1 MSEEMVP
8 GSQFKS
14 LVEQDMQDCYLRYSM
29 SVIVARALPDARD
42 GFKPVHRRVMYSMH
56 KLGVVPNKG
65 TVKSARIVGDVIGK
79 YHPHGDSAVYE
90 TLARMAQDFSLRY
103 PLVFGQGNFG
113 SIDGDSPAAMR
124 YTEAKMNN
132 LGALMLEDLEKET
145 VDMGPNYDESLE
157 EPLVLPSALPNMI
170 VNGTSGIAVGM
181 ATNMAPHNLRE
192 VGAAIHALAENP
204 DLTGEDLMEYVKGP
218 DFPTGAIVCGRS
230 GIREAY
236 LTGHGRVRVRARTEI
251 ETDSK
256 GKPRIIVTEIPY
268 MVNKA
273 ELCKKIADLVRDK
286 RVDGI
291 TDIRDESSRDIRIVI
306 ELRRDAVGEV
316 VLNNLFKYTQLQTTF
331 SIYNLALV
339 NNLPKLLTLKD
350 LLQVYIDHRL
360 DVITRATQF
369 DLKKA
374 EARLHIIEGL
384 RIATQNIDE
393 VVQIIKASKTTE
405 IAKQSLQDR
414 FGLDEIQS
422 QAIVDMRLGQLT
434 GLNLEKLEAEYNE
447 LVATVADLKD
457 ILAKRER
464 RVAIMLEK
472 LDAVVAKYGDERR
485 TMIGEAIDDSDDEDL
500 IAEEEQVITLSKE
513 GYIRRLPIDTF
524 KAQNR
529 GGKGIIGAGLKDEDN
544 VEQIFT
550 ASTHSY
556 LLVFTNKGRVYWTKV
571 YRLPEGARNGK
582 GRPIVNFVALTEGE
596 KVQAIVPVRKFGGYF
611 CLVFATKKGII
622 NKMDL
627 TLFSRPRKAGVN
639 AISLDEDD
647 ELVKVQLVGMSA
659 EEFEASKNASDD
671 DSAEAVENAAEA
683 QAADGSTGS
692 PTDAS
697 EEESGDAE
705 DFANR
710 PIPKDL
716 LMIATKNGQAVTFP
730 ISCFRAM
737 GRGTHGVKGI
747 TLAEGDEVISLL
759 WLKAGNKILTITE
772 KGYGK
777 RSEPGSYRVTRRGSK
792 GVRNLNVTDK
802 IGAAVFVESVA
813 DDYDLIITSK
823 DGQVIRIK
831 AADIR
836 LTGRNAQGVKAITLR
851 DGDVVKDATALPSV
865 EDIEQDSADA
875 KETFDHVQGVEVDDD
890 SVVKDDAEKQDVGP
904 TETEE

>member
-1 MSEEMVP
+1 MSEEMIP

-14 LVEQDMQDCYLRYSM
+14 LIEKDMQDCYLRYSM

-56 KLGVVPNKG
+56 KLGVVPNKS

-90 TLARMAQDFSLRY
+90 TLVRMAQDFSLRY

-113 SIDGDSPAAMR
+113 SIDGDGAAAMR
-124 YTEAKMNN
+124 YTEAKMNHC
-132 LGALMLEDLEKET
+132 GALMLEDLEKDT
-145 VDMGPNYDESLE
+145 VNMGPNYDESLE
-157 EPLVLPSALPNMI
+157 EPLVLPSALPNML
-170 VNGTSGIAVGM
+170 VNGTTGIAVGM
-181 ATNMAPHNLRE
+181 ATSMAPHNLRE
-192 VGAAIHALAENP
+192 ISEAIHAVAMNP
-204 DLTGEDLMEYVKGP
+204 EIPDEDLLQFVKGP
-218 DFPTGAIVCGRS
+218 DFPTGAIICGRS

-251 ETDSK
+251 ETDAK
-256 GKPRIIVTEIPY
+256 GKPRILVTEIPY

-273 ELCKKIADLVRDK
+273 ELCKKIAELVREK

-291 TDIRDESSRDIRIVI
+291 TDIRDESDRHGMRIVI
-306 ELRRDAVGEV
+306 ELRRDAVAEV
-316 VLNNLFKYTQLQTTF
+316 ILNNLFKYTQLQTTF

-339 NNLPKLLTLKD
+339 NNLPKVLTLKQ
-350 LLQVYIDHRL
+350 LVQVYVDHRL
-360 DVITRATQF
+360 EVITRATEF

-393 VVQIIKASKTTE
+393 VVQIIKSSANTE
-405 IAKQSLQDR
+405 AAKVALQER
-414 FGLDEIQS
+414 FSLDEIQS
-422 QAIVDMRLGQLT
+422 QAIVDMRLAQLT
-434 GLNLEKLEAEYNE
+434 GLNIEKLEAEYNE
-447 LVATVADLKD
+447 LIATVADLKD
-457 ILAKRER
+457 ILEKRER
-464 RVAIMLEK
+464 RIAIVLEK
-472 LDAVVAKYGDERR
+472 LDAVVAKFGDERR
-485 TMIGEAIDDSDDEDL
+485 TTIGESIDDSDDEDL

-529 GGKGIIGAGLKDEDN
+529 GGKGIIGAGLKEEDN

-556 LLVFTNKGRVYWTKV
+556 LLVFTNKGRAYWTKV
-571 YRLPEGARNGK
+571 YRLPEGTRNGK
-582 GRPIVNFVALTEGE
+582 GRPIINFVSLTEGE

-611 CLVFATKKGII
+611 CLVFATKKGVI

-659 EEFEASKNASDD
+659 EEFAASEA
-671 DSAEAVENAAEA
+671 AEGNEAEETAEAAEA
-683 QAADGSTGS
+683 QIAEE
-692 PTDAS
+692 S
-697 EEESGDAE
+697 EEGDVDELA
-705 DFANR
+705 AQ
-710 PIPKDL
+710 PIAKDL
-716 LMIATKNGQAVTFP
+716 LMLATRNGQAVTFP
-730 ISCFRAM
+730 ISCFRSM

-772 KGYGK
+772 KGFGK
-777 RSEPGSYRVTRRGSK
+777 RSEPGTYRVTRRGSK

-813 DDYDLIITSK
+813 DDYDLIITTK
-823 DGQVIRIK
+823 EGQVIRIK

-851 DGDVVKDATALPSV
+851 EGDVVQDATALPSV
-865 EDIEQDSADA
+865 EDIEQDSAEA
-875 KETFDHVQGVEVDDD
+875 KETFDHVEGVEVDDD
-890 SVVKDDAEKQDVGP
+890 SVVKSDNPEQQIGIP
-904 TETEE
+904 SESEEQ

>member
-14 LVEQDMQDCYLRYSM
+14 LIEQDMQDCYLRYSM

-132 LGALMLEDLEKET
+132 LGALMLEDLEKDT

-192 VGAAIHALAENP
+192 VGAAIHALANNP
-204 DLTGEDLMEYVKGP
+204 ELPDEDLMEYIKGP
-218 DFPTGAIVCGRS
+218 DFPTGAVICGRA
-230 GIREAY
+230 GIRDAY
-236 LTGHGRVRVRARTEI
+236 LTGHGRVRVRAKTEI

-273 ELCKKIADLVRDK
+273 ELCKKIADLVREK

-316 VLNNLFKYTQLQTTF
+316 VLNNLYKYTQLQTTF
-331 SIYNLALV
+331 SIYNLALI
-339 NNLPKLLTLKD
+339 NNLPKVLTMKE

-360 DVITRATQF
+360 DVITRSTQF

-393 VVQIIKASKTTE
+393 VVQIIKASKTTD

-414 FGLDEIQS
+414 FGLDDIQS

-457 ILAKRER
+457 ILEKRER
-464 RVAIMLEK
+464 RIAIMLER
-472 LDAVVAKYGDERR
+472 LDAVVAKYGDDRR
-485 TMIGEAIDDSDDEDL
+485 TTIGEAIDDSDEEDL

-513 GYIRRLPIDTF
+513 GYIKRLPIDTF
-524 KAQNR
+524 KAQSR

-556 LLVFTNKGRVYWTKV
+556 LLVFTNKGRAYWTKV
-571 YRLPEGARNGK
+571 YRLPEGTRNGK
-582 GRPIVNFVALTEGE
+582 GRPIVNFVGLTEGE
-596 KVQAIVPVRKFGGYF
+596 RVQAIVPVRKFGGYF

-627 TLFSRPRKAGVN
+627 KLFSRPRKAGVN

-647 ELVKVQLVGMSA
+647 ELVKVLLVGMS
-659 EEFEASKNASDD
+659 EEEYKASLNAGEGE
-671 DSAEAVENAAEA
+671 DSSADADVNDAAE
-683 QAADGSTGS
+683 T
-692 PTDAS
+692 
-697 EEESGDAE
+697 EGDADDQVAE
-705 DFANR
+705 NM
-710 PIPKDL
+710 PIPNDL
-716 LMIATKNGQAVTFP
+716 LMLATRNGQAVTFP
-730 ISCFRAM
+730 ITCFRPM
-737 GRGTHGVKGI
+737 GRGTHGVRGI
-747 TLAEGDEVISLL
+747 RLAQGDEVISLL
-759 WLKAGNKILTITE
+759 WLKSGNKVLTITE

-777 RSEPGSYRVTRRGSK
+777 RSEPATYRVTKRGSK
-792 GVRNLNVTDK
+792 GVKNLNVTDK
-802 IGAAVFVESVA
+802 IGPAVFVDSVA
-813 DDYDLIITSK
+813 DDYDLIITTK
-823 DGQVIRIK
+823 EGQVIRIK
-831 AADIR
+831 VDSIR
-836 LTGRNAQGVKAITLR
+836 LTGRNAQGVKAISLR
-851 DGDVVKDATALPSV
+851 EGDMVQDATALPSV
-865 EDIEQDSADA
+865 EDIEHDSAEA
-875 KETFDHVQGVEVDDD
+875 KETFDKVEGVEVDDD
-890 SVVKDDAEKQDVGP
+890 SVEKSAPAEASSEAP
-904 TETEE
+904 AEE

>member
-1 MSEEMVP
+1 MSEELVP

-14 LVEQDMQDCYLRYSM
+14 LIEQDMQDCYLRYSM

-79 YHPHGDSAVYE
+79 YHPHGDFAVYE

-132 LGALMLEDLEKET
+132 LGALMLEDLEKDT

-204 DLTGEDLMEYVKGP
+204 DLPDENLMDYIKGP
-218 DFPTGAIVCGRS
+218 DFPTGAVVCGRS

-286 RVDGI
+286 RIDGI

-316 VLNNLFKYTQLQTTF
+316 VLNNLYKYTQLQTTF
-331 SIYNLALV
+331 SIYNLALI
-339 NNLPKLLTLKD
+339 NNLPKVLTMKE

-393 VVQIIKASKTTE
+393 VVQIIKQSQTTE
-405 IAKQSLQDR
+405 IAKASLQQR
-414 FGLDEIQS
+414 FNLDEIQS
-422 QAIVDMRLGQLT
+422 QAIVDMRLSQLT

-457 ILAKRER
+457 ILEKRER
-464 RVAIMLEK
+464 RIAIMLEK

-485 TMIGEAIDDSDDEDL
+485 TTIGEAIDDSDEEDL

-513 GYIRRLPIDTF
+513 GYIKRLPIDTF
-524 KAQNR
+524 KTQSR
-529 GGKGIIGAGLKDEDN
+529 GGKGIIGAGLKDEDD
-544 VEQIFT
+544 VDQIFT

-556 LLVFTNKGRVYWTKV
+556 LLVFTNKGRAYWTKV
-571 YRLPEGARNGK
+571 YRLPEGTRSGK
-582 GRPIVNFVALTEGE
+582 GRPIVNFVGLTEGE
-596 KVQAIVPVRKFGGYF
+596 TVQAIVPVRKFGGYF
-611 CLVFATKKGII
+611 CLVFVTKKGVI

-627 TLFSRPRKAGVN
+627 KLFSRPRKAGVN
-639 AISLDEDD
+639 AISLDEGD
-647 ELVKVQLVGMSA
+647 ELVKVQLVGMTEEEYKESLNAGEGEDTSA
-659 EEFEASKNASDD
+659 D
-671 DSAEAVENAAEA
+671 AEVNDAAE
-683 QAADGSTGS
+683 T
-692 PTDAS
+692 
-697 EEESGDAE
+697 EGDADE
-705 DFANR
+705 NVENR
-710 PIPKDL
+710 PIAKDL
-716 LMIATKNGQAVTFP
+716 LMIATRNGQAVTFP
-730 ISCFRAM
+730 ITCFRPM
-737 GRGTHGVKGI
+737 GRGTHGVRGI
-747 TLAEGDEVISLL
+747 KLAEGDEVISLL
-759 WLKAGNKILTITE
+759 WLKAGNKVLTITE

-777 RSEPGSYRVTRRGSK
+777 RSEPGSYRVTKRGSK
-792 GVRNLNVTDK
+792 GVKNLNVTDK
-802 IGAAVFVESVA
+802 IGPAVFVDSVA
-813 DDYDLIITSK
+813 DDYDLIITTRE
-823 DGQVIRIK
+823 GQVIRIK
-831 AADIR
+831 ADSIR
-836 LTGRNAQGVKAITLR
+836 LTGRNAQGVKAISLR
-851 DGDVVKDATALPSV
+851 EGDLVQDATALPSV
-865 EDIEQDSADA
+865 EDIEQDSAEA
-875 KETFDHVQGVEVDDD
+875 KETFDKVEGVEVDDD
-890 SVVKDDAEKQDVGP
+890 SV
-904 TETEE
+904 ETSSEGGNPAPEAN

>member
-1 MSEEMVP
+1 MSEEMKP
-8 GSQFKS
+8 GTQFKS
-14 LVEQDMQDCYLRYSM
+14 LIEQDMQDCYLRYSM

-42 GFKPVHRRVMYSMH
+42 GFKPVHRRVMFSMH
-56 KLGVVPNKG
+56 KLGVVPEKP

-124 YTEAKMNN
+124 YTEAKMNH
-132 LGALMLEDLEKET
+132 LGSLMLEDLEKDT
-145 VDMGPNYDESLE
+145 VNMGPNFDESLE
-157 EPLVLPSALPNMI
+157 EPTVLPSAIPNMLI
-170 VNGTSGIAVGM
+170 NGTTGIAVGM
-181 ATNMAPHNLRE
+181 ATSMAPHNLRE
-192 VGAAIHALAENP
+192 VCNAIHALAENP
-204 DLTGEDLMEYVKGP
+204 DLSGEELMTHISGP
-218 DFPTGAIVCGRS
+218 DFPTGGVICGRS

-273 ELCKKIADLVRDK
+273 ELCKKIAELVREK

-291 TDIRDESSRDIRIVI
+291 TDIRDESNREGMRIVI
-306 ELRRDAVGEV
+306 ELRRDAVGDV

-350 LLQVYIDHRL
+350 LVQIYIDHRL
-360 DVITRATQF
+360 DVITRSTQF
-369 DLKKA
+369 DLNKA

-393 VVQIIKASKTTE
+393 VVQIIKSSATTE
-405 IAKQSLQDR
+405 IAKKSLQER
-414 FGLDEIQS
+414 FSLDEIQS
-422 QAIVDMRLGQLT
+422 QAIVDMRLAQLT
-434 GLNLEKLEAEYNE
+434 GLNLEKLEAEYND

-457 ILAKRER
+457 ILARRER
-464 RVAIMLEK
+464 RIAIMLEK
-472 LDAVVAKYGDERR
+472 LDVIANKYGDDRR
-485 TMIGEAIDDSDDEDL
+485 TTIGESVDDSDYEDL

-513 GYIRRLPIDTF
+513 GYIKRLPIDTF
-524 KAQNR
+524 KAQTR
-529 GGKGIIGAGLKDEDN
+529 GGKGVVGTGLKDEDN
-544 VEQIFT
+544 VDQIFT

-556 LLVFTNKGRVYWTKV
+556 LLVFTNKGRAYWTKV
-571 YRLPEGARNGK
+571 YKLPEGNRNAK
-582 GRPIVNFVALTEGE
+582 GRPIVNFIGLTEGE

-611 CLVFATKKGII
+611 CLVFATKKGIV

-659 EEFEASKNASDD
+659 EEFNASQNAGDE
-671 DSAEAVENAAEA
+671 AEETAESQAVAESQAAAE
-683 QAADGSTGS
+683 
-692 PTDAS
+692 S
-697 EEESGDAE
+697 EEADETA
-705 DFANR
+705 AQ
-710 PIPKDL
+710 PIAKDL
-716 LMIATKNGQAVTFP
+716 LMLATKNGQAVTFP
-730 ISCFRAM
+730 ISCMRSM

-747 TLAEGDEVISLL
+747 TLAEGDEVISLI
-759 WLKAGNKILTITE
+759 WLKEGNKIVTITE
-772 KGYGK
+772 KGFGK
-777 RSEPGSYRVTRRGSK
+777 RSQPSSYRVTKRGSK
-792 GVRNLNVTDK
+792 GVRNLSADGMEKT
-802 IGAAVFVESVA
+802 GPAVFVESIA

-823 DGQVIRIK
+823 EGQVIRIE
-831 AADIR
+831 AETIR
-836 LTGRNAQGVKAITLR
+836 LTNRSAIGVKCIRLN
-851 DGDVVKDATALPSV
+851 DGDTVQDATALPSV
-865 EDIEQDSADA
+865 EDIEQDSAEA
-875 KETFDHVQGVEVDDD
+875 KETFDHVEGVEVDDD
-890 SVVKDDAEKQDVGP
+890 SVEKSGDSDQMIGLPSSD
-904 TETEE
+904 EE

>member
-1 MSEEMVP
+1 MSEELVP

-14 LVEQDMQDCYLRYSM
+14 LIEQDMQDCYLRYSM

-132 LGALMLEDLEKET
+132 LGALMLEDLEKDT

-204 DLTGEDLMEYVKGP
+204 DLPDENLMDYIKGP
-218 DFPTGAIVCGRS
+218 DFPTGAIVCGRA

-286 RVDGI
+286 RIDGI

-316 VLNNLFKYTQLQTTF
+316 VLNNLYKYTQLQTTF
-331 SIYNLALV
+331 SIYNLALI
-339 NNLPKLLTLKD
+339 NNLPKVLTLKE

-393 VVQIIKASKTTE
+393 VVQIIKQSQTTE
-405 IAKQSLQDR
+405 IAKASLQQR
-414 FGLDEIQS
+414 FNLDEIQS
-422 QAIVDMRLGQLT
+422 QAIVDMRLSQLT

-457 ILAKRER
+457 ILEKRER
-464 RVAIMLEK
+464 RIAILLER
-472 LDAVVAKYGDERR
+472 LDAVVAKFGDERR
-485 TMIGEAIDDSDDEDL
+485 TTIGEAIDDSDEEDL

-513 GYIRRLPIDTF
+513 GYIKRLPIDTF
-524 KAQNR
+524 KTQSR
-529 GGKGIIGAGLKDEDN
+529 GGKGIIGAGLKDEDD
-544 VEQIFT
+544 VDQIFT
-550 ASTHSY
+550 ASTHSF
-556 LLVFTNKGRVYWTKV
+556 LLVFTNKGRAYWTKV
-571 YRLPEGARNGK
+571 YRLPEGTRNGK
-582 GRPIVNFVALTEGE
+582 GRPIVNFVGLTEGE

-611 CLVFATKKGII
+611 CLVFVTKKGVI

-627 TLFSRPRKAGVN
+627 KLFSRPRKAGVN
-639 AISLDEDD
+639 AISLDEGD
-647 ELVKVQLVGMSA
+647 ELVKVQLVGMTEEEYNESLNASESEDSSA
-659 EEFEASKNASDD
+659 EVENTAEEA
-671 DSAEAVENAAEA
+671 DSAEGDDSVEA
-683 QAADGSTGS
+683 T
-692 PTDAS
+692 
-697 EEESGDAE
+697 
-705 DFANR
+705 
-710 PIPKDL
+710 PIAKDL
-716 LMIATKNGQAVTFP
+716 LMIATRNGQAVTFP
-730 ISCFRAM
+730 ITCFRPM
-737 GRGTHGVKGI
+737 GRGTHGVRGI
-747 TLAEGDEVISLL
+747 KLAEGDEVISLL
-759 WLKAGNKILTITE
+759 WLKAGNKVLTITE

-777 RSEPGSYRVTRRGSK
+777 RSEPGSYRVTKRGSK
-792 GVRNLNVTDK
+792 GVKNLNVTDK
-802 IGAAVFVESVA
+802 IGPAVFVDSVA
-813 DDYDLIITSK
+813 DDYDLIITTRE
-823 DGQVIRIK
+823 GQVIRIK
-831 AADIR
+831 ADSIR

-851 DGDVVKDATALPSV
+851 EGDLVQDATALPSV
-865 EDIEQDSADA
+865 EDIEHDSAEA
-875 KETFDHVQGVEVDDD
+875 KETFDKVEGVEVIDD
-890 SVVKDDAEKQDVGP
+890 SAN
-904 TETEE
+904 

>member
-1 MSEEMVP
+1 MSEELVP

-14 LVEQDMQDCYLRYSM
+14 LIEQDMQDSYLRYSM

-42 GFKPVHRRVMYSMH
+42 GFKPVHRRVMFSMH
-56 KLGVVPNKG
+56 KLGVVPNKS

-90 TLARMAQDFSLRY
+90 TLVRMAQDFSLRY

-113 SIDGDSPAAMR
+113 NIDGDGAAAMR

-132 LGALMLEDLEKET
+132 VGALMLEDLEKDT
-145 VDMGPNYDESLE
+145 VDMGPNFDETLD
-157 EPLVLPSALPNMI
+157 EPLVLPSALPNML
-170 VNGTSGIAVGM
+170 VNGTTGIAVGM
-181 ATNMAPHNLRE
+181 ATSMAPHNLRE
-192 VGAAIHALAENP
+192 IAAAIHAVAENP
-204 DLTGEDLMEYVKGP
+204 EIPGEDLLQYVKGP
-218 DFPTGAIVCGRS
+218 DFPTGAIICGRS
-230 GIREAY
+230 GFREAY

-268 MVNKA
+268 MVNKS
-273 ELCKKIADLVRDK
+273 ELCKKIAELVREK

-291 TDIRDESSRDIRIVI
+291 TDIRDESAKDVRIVI

-350 LLQVYIDHRL
+350 LIQIYIDHRM
-360 DVITRATQF
+360 DVVTRATQF
-369 DLKKA
+369 DLNKA
-374 EARLHIIEGL
+374 KARLHIIEGL

-393 VVQIIKASKTTE
+393 VVQIIKSSKTTE

-414 FGLDEIQS
+414 FNLDEIQS
-422 QAIVDMRLGQLT
+422 QAIVDMRLSQLT

-447 LVATVADLKD
+447 LIATVADLED
-457 ILAKRER
+457 ILQKRER
-464 RVAIMLEK
+464 RIAIILK
-472 LDAVVAKYGDERR
+472 RLDEIVDKYGDERR
-485 TMIGEAIDDSDDEDL
+485 TTIGESVDDSDYEDL

-513 GYIRRLPIDTF
+513 GYIKRLPIDTF

-529 GGKGIIGAGLKDEDN
+529 GGKGIIGATLKEEDN

-556 LLVFTNKGRVYWTKV
+556 LLVFTNKGRAYWTKV
-571 YRLPEGARNGK
+571 YRLPEGTRNGK
-582 GRPIVNFVALTEGE
+582 GRPIVNFVGLVEGE

-639 AISLDEDD
+639 AISLDEGD
-647 ELVKVQLVGMSA
+647 ELVKVQLVGMT
-659 EEFEASKNASDD
+659 EEEYKASQNAGEIDD
-671 DSAEAVENAAEA
+671 NAPETE
-683 QAADGSTGS
+683 AADAPEVEGD
-692 PTDAS
+692 DADDL
-697 EEESGDAE
+697 EA
-705 DFANR
+705 R

-716 LMIATKNGQAVTFP
+716 LMLATRNGQAVTFP

-759 WLKAGNKILTITE
+759 WLKAGNKIVTITE
-772 KGYGK
+772 NGFGK
-777 RSEPGSYRVTRRGSK
+777 RSEPSTYRITRRGSK

-802 IGAAVFVESVA
+802 VGAAVFVESVA
-813 DDYDLIITSK
+813 DDYDLIITSRE
-823 DGQVIRIK
+823 GQVIRIK

-836 LTGRNAQGVKAITLR
+836 LTGRNAQGVKAISLR
-851 DGDVVKDATALPSV
+851 EGDVVQDATALPSV
-865 EDIEQDSADA
+865 EDIEQDSAEA
-875 KETFDHVQGVEVDDD
+875 KETFDHVEGVEVDDD
-890 SVVKDDAEKQDVGP
+890 SVEKVDPADAAPEAP
-904 TETEE
+904 AEE

>member
-1 MSEEMVP
+1 MSEELVP

-14 LVEQDMQDCYLRYSM
+14 LIEQDMQDSYLRYSM

-42 GFKPVHRRVMYSMH
+42 GFKPVHRRVMFSMH
-56 KLGVVPNKG
+56 KLGVVPNKS

-90 TLARMAQDFSLRY
+90 TLVRMAQDFSLRY

-113 SIDGDSPAAMR
+113 NIDGDGAAAMR

-132 LGALMLEDLEKET
+132 VGALMLEDLEKDT
-145 VDMGPNYDESLE
+145 VDMGPNFDETLE
-157 EPLVLPSALPNMI
+157 EPLVLPSALPNML
-170 VNGTSGIAVGM
+170 VNGTTGIAVGM
-181 ATNMAPHNLRE
+181 ATSMAPHNLRE
-192 VGAAIHALAENP
+192 IAAAIHAVAENP
-204 DLTGEDLMEYVKGP
+204 EIPGEDLLQYVKGP
-218 DFPTGAIVCGRS
+218 DFPTGAIICGRS
-230 GIREAY
+230 GFREAY

-268 MVNKA
+268 MVNKS
-273 ELCKKIADLVRDK
+273 ELCKKIAELVREK

-291 TDIRDESSRDIRIVI
+291 TDIRDESAKDIRIVI

-350 LLQVYIDHRL
+350 LVQIYIDHRL
-360 DVITRATQF
+360 DVVTRATEF

-374 EARLHIIEGL
+374 KARLHIIEGL

-393 VVQIIKASKTTE
+393 VVQIIKSSKTTE
-405 IAKQSLQDR
+405 IAKQNLQER
-414 FGLDEIQS
+414 FSLDEIQS
-422 QAIVDMRLGQLT
+422 QAIVDMRLSQLT

-447 LVATVADLKD
+447 LKLTVADLED

-464 RVAIMLEK
+464 RIAIILK
-472 LDAVVAKYGDERR
+472 RLDEIVDKFGDERR
-485 TMIGEAIDDSDDEDL
+485 TTIGESVDDSDYEDL

-513 GYIRRLPIDTF
+513 GYIKRLPIDTF
-524 KAQNR
+524 KTQSR
-529 GGKGIIGAGLKDEDN
+529 GGKGIIGAGLKEEDD
-544 VEQIFT
+544 VDQIFT

-556 LLVFTNKGRVYWTKV
+556 LLVFTNKGRAYWTKV
-571 YRLPEGARNGK
+571 YRLPEGTRNGK
-582 GRPIVNFVALTEGE
+582 GRPIVNFVGLTEGE

-639 AISLDEDD
+639 AITLDEGD
-647 ELVKVQLVGMSA
+647 ELVKVQLVGMT
-659 EEFEASKNASDD
+659 EEEYKASLNAGDD
-671 DSAEAVENAAEA
+671 SSAEADA
-683 QAADGSTGS
+683 
-692 PTDAS
+692 TDAS
-697 EEESGDAE
+697 EVEGDDSE
-705 DFANR
+705 DLEGR
-710 PIPKDL
+710 PIAKDL
-716 LMIATKNGQAVTFP
+716 LMLATRNGQAVTFP
-730 ISCFRAM
+730 ITCFRPM
-737 GRGTHGVKGI
+737 GRGTHGVRGI
-747 TLAEGDEVISLL
+747 KLAEGDEVISLL
-759 WLKAGNKILTITE
+759 WLKEGNKVLTITE

-777 RSEPGSYRVTRRGSK
+777 RSEPGTYRVTRRGSK
-792 GVRNLNVTDK
+792 GVKNLNVTDK
-802 IGAAVFVESVA
+802 IGPAVFVDSVA

-823 DGQVIRIK
+823 EGQVIRIK
-831 AADIR
+831 ADSIR
-836 LTGRNAQGVKAITLR
+836 LTGRNAQGVKAISLR
-851 DGDVVKDATALPSV
+851 DGDMVQDATALPSV
-865 EDIEQDSADA
+865 EDIEQDSAEA

-890 SVVKDDAEKQDVGP
+890 SVEKSAPEAPAE
-904 TETEE
+904 E

>member
-79 YHPHGDSAVYE
+79 YHPHGDTAVYE

-132 LGALMLEDLEKET
+132 LGALMLEDLEKDT

-192 VGAAIHALAENP
+192 VGAAIHAMAENP
-204 DLTGEDLMEYVKGP
+204 DITGEELMEYVKGP
-218 DFPTGAIVCGRS
+218 DFPTGAIACGRS

-393 VVQIIKASKTTE
+393 VVQIIKASKTTDV
-405 IAKQSLQDR
+405 AKQNLQER

-596 KVQAIVPVRKFGGYF
+596 KVQAVVPVRKFGGYF
-611 CLVFATKKGII
+611 CLVFATKKGVI

-639 AISLDEDD
+639 AISLDDDD
-647 ELVKVQLVGMSA
+647 ELVKVQLVGMTEEEYKASQNAGEGDDVPEAEVNEAPEVENDMDEISA
-659 EEFEASKNASDD
+659 ENH
-671 DSAEAVENAAEA
+671 
-683 QAADGSTGS
+683 
-692 PTDAS
+692 
-697 EEESGDAE
+697 
-705 DFANR
+705 

-716 LMIATKNGQAVTFP
+716 LMLATKNGQAVTFP

-851 DGDVVKDATALPSV
+851 EGDAVQDATALPSV

-875 KETFDHVQGVEVDDD
+875 KETFEHVQGVEVDDD

-904 TETEE
+904 TETDE

>member
-42 GFKPVHRRVMYSMH
+42 GFKPVHRRVMFSMH

-132 LGALMLEDLEKET
+132 LGALMLEDLEKDT

-192 VGAAIHALAENP
+192 VGAAIHAMAENP
-204 DLTGEDLMEYVKGP
+204 DITGEELMNYVKGP
-218 DFPTGAIVCGRS
+218 DFPTGAIACGRS

-251 ETDSK
+251 ETDAK

-360 DVITRATQF
+360 EVITRATQF

-405 IAKQSLQDR
+405 VAKQSLQDR

-434 GLNLEKLEAEYNE
+434 GLNLEKLEAEYND

-485 TMIGEAIDDSDDEDL
+485 TLIGEAIDDSDDEDL

-596 KVQAIVPVRKFGGYF
+596 KVQAVVPVRKFGGYF
-611 CLVFATKKGII
+611 CLVFATKKGVI

-647 ELVKVQLVGMSA
+647 ELVKVQLVGMTE
-659 EEFEASKNASDD
+659 EEFKASHAAGSDD
-671 DSAEAVENAAEA
+671 ESADAQTENAAADAAAAEA
-683 QAADGSTGS
+683 AIA
-692 PTDAS
+692 
-697 EEESGDAE
+697 EESETGDADE
-705 DFANR
+705 LAENR
-710 PIPKDL
+710 PIAKDL
-716 LMIATKNGQAVTFP
+716 LMLATKNGQAVTFP
-730 ISCFRAM
+730 ISCFRNM

-813 DDYDLIITSK
+813 DDYDLIITSRE
-823 DGQVIRIK
+823 GQVIRIK

-851 DGDVVKDATALPSV
+851 EGDAVQDATALPSV

-875 KETFDHVQGVEVDDD
+875 KETFDKVKGVEVDDD

-904 TETEE
+904 TETEG

>member
-1 MSEEMVP
+1 MSEELVP

-14 LVEQDMQDCYLRYSM
+14 LIEQDMQDCYLRYSM

-132 LGALMLEDLEKET
+132 LGALMLEDLEKDT

-204 DLTGEDLMEYVKGP
+204 DLPDENLMDYIKGP
-218 DFPTGAIVCGRS
+218 DFPTGAVVCGRA

-286 RVDGI
+286 RIDGI

-316 VLNNLFKYTQLQTTF
+316 VLNNLYKYTQLQTTF
-331 SIYNLALV
+331 SIYNLALI
-339 NNLPKLLTLKD
+339 NNLPKVLTLKE

-393 VVQIIKASKTTE
+393 VVQIIKQSQTTE
-405 IAKQSLQDR
+405 IAKASLQQR
-414 FGLDEIQS
+414 FNLDEIQS
-422 QAIVDMRLGQLT
+422 QAIVDMRLSQLT

-457 ILAKRER
+457 ILEKRER
-464 RVAIMLEK
+464 RIAIMLEK

-485 TMIGEAIDDSDDEDL
+485 TTIGEAIDDSDEEDL

-513 GYIRRLPIDTF
+513 GYIKRLPIDTF
-524 KAQNR
+524 KTQSR
-529 GGKGIIGAGLKDEDN
+529 GGKGIIGAGLKDEDD
-544 VEQIFT
+544 VDQIFT
-550 ASTHSY
+550 ASTHSF
-556 LLVFTNKGRVYWTKV
+556 LLVFTNKGRAYWTKV
-571 YRLPEGARNGK
+571 YRLPEGTRNGK
-582 GRPIVNFVALTEGE
+582 GRPIVNFVGLTEGE

-611 CLVFATKKGII
+611 CLVFVTKKGVI

-627 TLFSRPRKAGVN
+627 KLFSRPRKAGVN
-639 AISLDEDD
+639 AISLDEGD
-647 ELVKVQLVGMSA
+647 ELVKVQLVGMTEEEYNESLNASESEDSSA
-659 EEFEASKNASDD
+659 E
-671 DSAEAVENAAEA
+671 VENAAEE
-683 QAADGSTGS
+683 ADSAEG
-692 PTDAS
+692 D
-697 EEESGDAE
+697 ESLEA
-705 DFANR
+705 R

-716 LMIATKNGQAVTFP
+716 LMIATRNGQAVTFP
-730 ISCFRAM
+730 ITCFRPM
-737 GRGTHGVKGI
+737 GRGTHGVRGI
-747 TLAEGDEVISLL
+747 KLAEGDEVISLL
-759 WLKAGNKILTITE
+759 WLKAGNKVLTITE

-777 RSEPGSYRVTRRGSK
+777 RSEPGSYRVTKRGSK
-792 GVRNLNVTDK
+792 GVKNLNVTDK
-802 IGAAVFVESVA
+802 IGPAVFVDSVA
-813 DDYDLIITSK
+813 DDYDLIITTRE
-823 DGQVIRIK
+823 GQVIRIK
-831 AADIR
+831 ADSIR
-836 LTGRNAQGVKAITLR
+836 LTGRNAQGVKAISLR
-851 DGDVVKDATALPSV
+851 DGDMVQDATALPSV
-865 EDIEQDSADA
+865 EDIEHDSAEA
-875 KETFDHVQGVEVDDD
+875 KETFDKVEGVEVIDD
-890 SVVKDDAEKQDVGP
+890 SAN
-904 TETEE
+904 

>member
-79 YHPHGDSAVYE
+79 YHPHGDTAVYE

-192 VGAAIHALAENP
+192 VGAAIHAMAENP
-204 DLTGEDLMEYVKGP
+204 DITGEELMEYVKGP
-218 DFPTGAIVCGRS
+218 DFPTGAIACGRS

-393 VVQIIKASKTTE
+393 VVQIIKASKTTDV
-405 IAKQSLQDR
+405 AKQNLQER

-596 KVQAIVPVRKFGGYF
+596 KVQAVVPVRKFGGYF
-611 CLVFATKKGII
+611 CLVFATKKGVI

-647 ELVKVQLVGMSA
+647 ELVKVQLVGMTEEEYKASLNAGEADDVPEAEVNEAPEAENDMDEISA
-659 EEFEASKNASDD
+659 ENH
-671 DSAEAVENAAEA
+671 
-683 QAADGSTGS
+683 
-692 PTDAS
+692 
-697 EEESGDAE
+697 
-705 DFANR
+705 

-716 LMIATKNGQAVTFP
+716 LMLATKNGQAVTFP
-730 ISCFRAM
+730 ISCFRSM

-851 DGDVVKDATALPSV
+851 EGDAVQDATALPSV

>member
-14 LVEQDMQDCYLRYSM
+14 LIEKDMQDCYLRYSM

-42 GFKPVHRRVMYSMH
+42 GFKPVHRRVMFSMH

-132 LGALMLEDLEKET
+132 LGALMLEDLEKDT

-204 DLTGEDLMEYVKGP
+204 DLPDENLMDYIKGP
-218 DFPTGAIVCGRS
+218 DFPTGAVVCGRS

-273 ELCKKIADLVRDK
+273 ELCKKIADLVREK

-331 SIYNLALV
+331 SIYNLALI
-339 NNLPKLLTLKD
+339 NNLPKVLTMKE

-360 DVITRATQF
+360 DVITRSTQF

-393 VVQIIKASKTTE
+393 VVQIIKASKTTD

-457 ILAKRER
+457 ILEKRER
-464 RVAIMLEK
+464 RIAIMLEK

-485 TMIGEAIDDSDDEDL
+485 TTIGEAIDDSDEEDL
-500 IAEEEQVITLSKE
+500 IAEEEQVITLSRE

-556 LLVFTNKGRVYWTKV
+556 LLVFTNKGRAYWTKV
-571 YRLPEGARNGK
+571 YRLPEGTRNGK
-582 GRPIVNFVALTEGE
+582 GRPIVNFVGLSEGE
-596 KVQAIVPVRKFGGYF
+596 TVQAVVPVRKFGGYF
-611 CLVFATKKGII
+611 CLVFVTKKGII

-627 TLFSRPRKAGVN
+627 KLFSRPRKAGVN
-639 AISLDEDD
+639 AISLDEGD
-647 ELVKVQLVGMSA
+647 ELVKVQLVGMTEEEYKASLNAGDVEDTADQAA
-659 EEFEASKNASDD
+659 ETAEPTEGEAEGDADEN
-671 DSAEAVENAAEA
+671 AEAA
-683 QAADGSTGS
+683 
-692 PTDAS
+692 PI
-697 EEESGDAE
+697 
-705 DFANR
+705 AN
-710 PIPKDL
+710 DL
-716 LMIATKNGQAVTFP
+716 LMIATRNGQAVTFP
-730 ISCFRAM
+730 ITCFRPM
-737 GRGTHGVKGI
+737 GRGTHGVRGI
-747 TLAEGDEVISLL
+747 KLAEGDEVISLL
-759 WLKAGNKILTITE
+759 WLKAGNKVLTITE

-777 RSEPGSYRVTRRGSK
+777 RSEPGTYRVTKRGSK
-792 GVRNLNVTDK
+792 GVKNLNVTDK
-802 IGAAVFVESVA
+802 IGSAVFVDSVA
-813 DDYDLIITSK
+813 DDYDLIITTK
-823 DGQVIRIK
+823 EGQVIRIK

-836 LTGRNAQGVKAITLR
+836 LTGRNAQGVKAISLR
-851 DGDVVKDATALPSV
+851 EGDVVQDATALPSV
-865 EDIEQDSADA
+865 EDIEHDSAEA
-875 KETFDHVQGVEVDDD
+875 KETFDKVEGVEVDDD
-890 SVVKDDAEKQDVGP
+890 SVDASASEGENPSPEGV
-904 TETEE
+904 

>member
-1 MSEEMVP
+1 MSEELVP

-14 LVEQDMQDCYLRYSM
+14 LIEQDMQDCYLRYSM

-132 LGALMLEDLEKET
+132 LGALMLEDLEKDT

-204 DLTGEDLMEYVKGP
+204 DLPDENLMDYIKGP
-218 DFPTGAIVCGRS
+218 DFPTGAVVCGRA

-286 RVDGI
+286 RIDGI

-316 VLNNLFKYTQLQTTF
+316 VLNNLYKYTQLQTTF
-331 SIYNLALV
+331 SIYNLALI
-339 NNLPKLLTLKD
+339 NNLPKVLTLKE

-393 VVQIIKASKTTE
+393 VVQIIKQSQTTE
-405 IAKQSLQDR
+405 IAKASLQQR
-414 FGLDEIQS
+414 FNLDEIQS
-422 QAIVDMRLGQLT
+422 QAIVDMRLSQLT

-457 ILAKRER
+457 ILEKRER
-464 RVAIMLEK
+464 RIAIMLEK

-485 TMIGEAIDDSDDEDL
+485 TTIGEAIDDSDEEDL

-513 GYIRRLPIDTF
+513 GYIKRLPIDTF
-524 KAQNR
+524 KTQSR
-529 GGKGIIGAGLKDEDN
+529 GGKGIIGAGLKDEDD
-544 VEQIFT
+544 VDQIFT
-550 ASTHSY
+550 ASTHSF
-556 LLVFTNKGRVYWTKV
+556 LLVFTNKGRAYWTKV
-571 YRLPEGARNGK
+571 YRLPEGTRNGK
-582 GRPIVNFVALTEGE
+582 GRPIVNFVGLTEGE

-611 CLVFATKKGII
+611 CLVFVTKKGVI

-627 TLFSRPRKAGVN
+627 KLFSRPRKAGVN
-639 AISLDEDD
+639 AISLDEGD
-647 ELVKVQLVGMSA
+647 ELVKVQLVGMTEEEYNESLNASESEDSSA
-659 EEFEASKNASDD
+659 E
-671 DSAEAVENAAEA
+671 VENAAEE
-683 QAADGSTGS
+683 ADSAEG
-692 PTDAS
+692 D
-697 EEESGDAE
+697 ESLEA
-705 DFANR
+705 R

-716 LMIATKNGQAVTFP
+716 LMIATRNGQAVTFP
-730 ISCFRAM
+730 ITCFRPM
-737 GRGTHGVKGI
+737 GRGTHGVRGI
-747 TLAEGDEVISLL
+747 KLAEGDEVISLL
-759 WLKAGNKILTITE
+759 WLKAGNKVLTITE

-777 RSEPGSYRVTRRGSK
+777 RSEPGSYRVTKRGSK
-792 GVRNLNVTDK
+792 GVKNLNVTDK
-802 IGAAVFVESVA
+802 IGPAVFVDSVA
-813 DDYDLIITSK
+813 DDYDLIITTRE
-823 DGQVIRIK
+823 GQVIRIK
-831 AADIR
+831 ADSIR
-836 LTGRNAQGVKAITLR
+836 LTGRNAQGVKAISLR
-851 DGDVVKDATALPSV
+851 DGDMVQDATALPSV
-865 EDIEQDSADA
+865 EDIEHDSAEA
-875 KETFDHVQGVEVDDD
+875 KETFDKVEGVEVIDD
-890 SVVKDDAEKQDVGP
+890 SVN
-904 TETEE
+904 

>member
-8 GSQFKS
+8 GTQFKS
-14 LVEQDMQDCYLRYSM
+14 LIEQDMQDCYLRYSM

-42 GFKPVHRRVMYSMH
+42 GFKPVHRRVMFSMH

-124 YTEAKMNN
+124 YTEAKMNHM
-132 LGALMLEDLEKET
+132 GALMLEDLEKDT

-157 EPLVLPSALPNMI
+157 EPLVLPSALPNML
-170 VNGTSGIAVGM
+170 VNGTTGIAVGM
-181 ATNMAPHNLRE
+181 ATSMAPHNLRE
-192 VGAAIHALAENP
+192 ISAAVHALALNP
-204 DLTGEDLMEYVKGP
+204 EMGGEELMEHVKGP
-218 DFPTGAIVCGRS
+218 DFPTGAIICGRA
-230 GIREAY
+230 GIRDAY

-251 ETDSK
+251 ETDAK

-268 MVNKA
+268 MVNKS
-273 ELCKKIADLVRDK
+273 ELCKKIADLVREK
-286 RVDGI
+286 RIDGI

-350 LLQVYIDHRL
+350 LVQIYIDHRL

-393 VVQIIKASKTTE
+393 VVQIIKASKTTDD
-405 IAKQSLQDR
+405 AKLTLQNR
-414 FGLDEIQS
+414 FNLDEIQS
-422 QAIVDMRLGQLT
+422 QAIVDMRLAQLT

-447 LVATVADLKD
+447 LLATVADLKD
-457 ILAKRER
+457 ILEKRER
-464 RVAIMLEK
+464 RIAIMLEK
-472 LDAVVAKYGDERR
+472 LDAIVAKFGDERR
-485 TMIGEAIDDSDDEDL
+485 TTIGDAIDDSDDEDL

-556 LLVFTNKGRVYWTKV
+556 LLVFTNKGRAYWTKV
-571 YRLPEGARNGK
+571 YRLPEGTRNGK
-582 GRPIVNFVALTEGE
+582 GRPIVNFVGLTEGE

-611 CLVFATKKGII
+611 CLVFATKKGVI

-659 EEFEASKNASDD
+659 EEFAASEAAEG
-671 DSAEAVENAAEA
+671 AEADDAVEATETQIAEE
-683 QAADGSTGS
+683 
-692 PTDAS
+692 S
-697 EEESGDAE
+697 EEGDVDDLA
-705 DFANR
+705 AQ
-710 PIPKDL
+710 PIAKDL
-716 LMIATKNGQAVTFP
+716 LMLATRNGQAVTFP
-730 ISCFRAM
+730 ISCFRSM

-772 KGYGK
+772 KGFGK
-777 RSEPGSYRVTRRGSK
+777 RSEPGTYRVTRRGSK

-802 IGAAVFVESVA
+802 IGAAVFVDSVA

-823 DGQVIRIK
+823 EGQVIRIK

-851 DGDVVKDATALPSV
+851 EGDLVQDATALPSV
-865 EDIEQDSADA
+865 EDIEQDSAEA
-875 KETFDHVQGVEVDDD
+875 KETFDHVEGVEVDDD
-890 SVVKDDAEKQDVGP
+890 SVVKDDPEKDAKGADDGDI
-904 TETEE
+904 

>member
-132 LGALMLEDLEKET
+132 LGALMLEDLEKDT

-192 VGAAIHALAENP
+192 VGAAIHAMAENP
-204 DLTGEDLMEYVKGP
+204 DITGEELMEYVKGP
-218 DFPTGAIVCGRS
+218 DFPTGAIACGRS

-393 VVQIIKASKTTE
+393 VVQIIKASKTTDV
-405 IAKQSLQDR
+405 AKQNLQER

-596 KVQAIVPVRKFGGYF
+596 KVQAVVPVRKFGGYF
-611 CLVFATKKGII
+611 CLVFATKKGVI

-647 ELVKVQLVGMSA
+647 ELVKVQLVGMTEEEYKASLNAGEADDVPEAEVNEAPEAENDMDEISA
-659 EEFEASKNASDD
+659 ENH
-671 DSAEAVENAAEA
+671 
-683 QAADGSTGS
+683 
-692 PTDAS
+692 
-697 EEESGDAE
+697 
-705 DFANR
+705 

-716 LMIATKNGQAVTFP
+716 LMLATKNGQAVTFP
-730 ISCFRAM
+730 ISCFRSM

-851 DGDVVKDATALPSV
+851 EGDAVQDATALPSV

>member
-1 MSEEMVP
+1 MSEELVP

-14 LVEQDMQDCYLRYSM
+14 LIEQDMQDSYLRYSM

-42 GFKPVHRRVMYSMH
+42 GFKPVHRRVMFSMH
-56 KLGVVPNKG
+56 KLGVVPNKS

-90 TLARMAQDFSLRY
+90 TLVRMAQDFSLRY

-113 SIDGDSPAAMR
+113 NIDGDGAAAMR

-132 LGALMLEDLEKET
+132 VGALMLEDLEKDT
-145 VDMGPNYDESLE
+145 VDMGPNFDETLE
-157 EPLVLPSALPNMI
+157 EPLVLPSALPNML
-170 VNGTSGIAVGM
+170 VNGTTGIAVGM
-181 ATNMAPHNLRE
+181 ATSMAPHNLRE
-192 VGAAIHALAENP
+192 IAAAIHAVAENP
-204 DLTGEDLMEYVKGP
+204 EIPGEDLLQYVKGP
-218 DFPTGAIVCGRS
+218 DFPTGAIICGRS
-230 GIREAY
+230 GFREAY

-268 MVNKA
+268 MVNKS
-273 ELCKKIADLVRDK
+273 ELCKKIADLVREK

-291 TDIRDESSRDIRIVI
+291 TDIRDESAKDVRIVI

-350 LLQVYIDHRL
+350 LVQIYIDHRM
-360 DVITRATQF
+360 DVVTRATQF
-369 DLKKA
+369 DLNKA
-374 EARLHIIEGL
+374 KARLHIIEGL

-393 VVQIIKASKTTE
+393 VVQIIKSSKTTE

-414 FGLDEIQS
+414 FNLDEIQS
-422 QAIVDMRLGQLT
+422 QAIVDMRLSQLT

-447 LVATVADLKD
+447 LIATVADLED

-464 RVAIMLEK
+464 RIAIILK
-472 LDAVVAKYGDERR
+472 RLDEIVDKYGDERR
-485 TMIGEAIDDSDDEDL
+485 TTIGESVDDSDYEDL

-513 GYIRRLPIDTF
+513 GYIKRLPIDTF

-529 GGKGIIGAGLKDEDN
+529 GGKGIIGATLKEEDN
-544 VEQIFT
+544 VDQIFT

-556 LLVFTNKGRVYWTKV
+556 LLVFTNKGRAYWTKV
-571 YRLPEGARNGK
+571 YRLPEGTRNGK
-582 GRPIVNFVALTEGE
+582 GRPIVNFVGLVEGE

-611 CLVFATKKGII
+611 CLVFATKKGVI

-639 AISLDEDD
+639 AISLDEGD
-647 ELVKVQLVGMSA
+647 ELVKVQLVGMSEEEYKASLNAGEGDDNAPEA
-659 EEFEASKNASDD
+659 E
-671 DSAEAVENAAEA
+671 V
-683 QAADGSTGS
+683 
-692 PTDAS
+692 TDAP
-697 EEESGDAE
+697 EVEGDDADDLE
-705 DFANR
+705 AR

-716 LMIATKNGQAVTFP
+716 LMLATRNGQAVTFP

-759 WLKAGNKILTITE
+759 WLKAGNKIVTITE
-772 KGYGK
+772 NGYGK
-777 RSEPGSYRVTRRGSK
+777 RSEPSTYRITRRGSK

-802 IGAAVFVESVA
+802 VGAAVFVESVA
-813 DDYDLIITSK
+813 DDYDLIITSRE
-823 DGQVIRIK
+823 GQVIRIK

-836 LTGRNAQGVKAITLR
+836 LTGRNAQGVKAISLR
-851 DGDVVKDATALPSV
+851 DGDVVQDATALPSV
-865 EDIEQDSADA
+865 EDIEQDSAEA
-875 KETFDHVQGVEVDDD
+875 KETFDHVEGVEVDDD
-890 SVVKDDAEKQDVGP
+890 SVEKVDPADAAPEVP
-904 TETEE
+904 VEE

>member
-1 MSEEMVP
+1 
-8 GSQFKS
+8 
-14 LVEQDMQDCYLRYSM
+14 
-29 SVIVARALPDARD
+29 
-42 GFKPVHRRVMYSMH
+42 MYSMH

-132 LGALMLEDLEKET
+132 LGALMLEDLEKDT

-204 DLTGEDLMEYVKGP
+204 DLPDENLMDYIKGP
-218 DFPTGAIVCGRS
+218 DFPTGAVVCGRS

-286 RVDGI
+286 RIDGI

-316 VLNNLFKYTQLQTTF
+316 VLNNLYKYTQLQTTF
-331 SIYNLALV
+331 SIYNLALI
-339 NNLPKLLTLKD
+339 NNLPKVLTLKE

-393 VVQIIKASKTTE
+393 VVQIIKQSQTTE
-405 IAKQSLQDR
+405 IAKASLQQR
-414 FGLDEIQS
+414 FNLDEIQS
-422 QAIVDMRLGQLT
+422 QAIVDMRLSQLT

-457 ILAKRER
+457 ILEKRER
-464 RVAIMLEK
+464 RIAIMLEK

-485 TMIGEAIDDSDDEDL
+485 TTIGEAIDDSDEEDL

-513 GYIRRLPIDTF
+513 GYIKRLPIDTF
-524 KAQNR
+524 KTQSR
-529 GGKGIIGAGLKDEDN
+529 GGKGIIGAGLKDEDD
-544 VEQIFT
+544 VDQIFT

-556 LLVFTNKGRVYWTKV
+556 LLVFTNKGRAYWTKV
-571 YRLPEGARNGK
+571 YRLPEGTRSGK
-582 GRPIVNFVALTEGE
+582 GRPIVNFVGLTEGE
-596 KVQAIVPVRKFGGYF
+596 TVQAIVPVRKFGGYF
-611 CLVFATKKGII
+611 CLVFVTKKGVI

-627 TLFSRPRKAGVN
+627 KLFSRPRKAGVN
-639 AISLDEDD
+639 AISLDEGD
-647 ELVKVQLVGMSA
+647 ELVKVQLVGMTEEEYKESLNAGEGEDTSA
-659 EEFEASKNASDD
+659 D
-671 DSAEAVENAAEA
+671 AEVNDAAE
-683 QAADGSTGS
+683 T
-692 PTDAS
+692 
-697 EEESGDAE
+697 EGDADE
-705 DFANR
+705 NLEAR

-716 LMIATKNGQAVTFP
+716 LMIATRNGQAVTFP
-730 ISCFRAM
+730 ITCFRPM
-737 GRGTHGVKGI
+737 GRGTHGVRGI
-747 TLAEGDEVISLL
+747 KLAEGDEVISLL
-759 WLKAGNKILTITE
+759 WLKAGNKVLTITE

-777 RSEPGSYRVTRRGSK
+777 RSEPGSYRVTKRGSK
-792 GVRNLNVTDK
+792 GVKNLNVTDK
-802 IGAAVFVESVA
+802 IGPAVFVDSVA
-813 DDYDLIITSK
+813 DDYDLIITTRE
-823 DGQVIRIK
+823 GQVIRIK
-831 AADIR
+831 ADSIR
-836 LTGRNAQGVKAITLR
+836 LTGRNAQGVKAISLR
-851 DGDVVKDATALPSV
+851 EGDLVQDATALPSV
-865 EDIEQDSADA
+865 EDIEQDSAEA
-875 KETFDHVQGVEVDDD
+875 KETFDKVEGVEVDDD
-890 SVVKDDAEKQDVGP
+890 SV
-904 TETEE
+904 ETSSEGGNPAPEAN

>member
-8 GSQFKS
+8 GTQFKS
-14 LVEQDMQDCYLRYSM
+14 LIEQDMQDCYLRYSM

-90 TLARMAQDFSLRY
+90 TLVRMAQDFSLRY

-113 SIDGDSPAAMR
+113 SIDGDGAAAMR
-124 YTEAKMNN
+124 YTEAKMDAK
-132 LGALMLEDLEKET
+132 GALMLEDLEKDT

-157 EPLVLPSALPNMI
+157 EPLVLPSALPNML
-170 VNGTSGIAVGM
+170 VNGTTGIAVGM
-181 ATNMAPHNLRE
+181 ATSMAPHNLRE
-192 VGAAIHALAENP
+192 ISDAIHAVAMNADIP
-204 DLTGEDLMEYVKGP
+204 DEDLLQFVKGP
-218 DFPTGAIVCGRS
+218 DFPTGAIICGRA
-230 GIREAY
+230 GIRDAY

-251 ETDSK
+251 ETDAK

-273 ELCKKIADLVRDK
+273 ELCKKIAELVREK

-339 NNLPKLLTLKD
+339 NNLPKVLTLKE
-350 LLQVYIDHRL
+350 LIQVYIDHRL

-369 DLKKA
+369 DLRKA

-393 VVQIIKASKTTE
+393 VVQIIKASKTTD

-414 FGLDEIQS
+414 FALDEIQS

-434 GLNLEKLEAEYNE
+434 GLNLEKLEEEYNN

-457 ILAKRER
+457 ILEKRER
-464 RVAIMLEK
+464 RIAILLER
-472 LDAVVAKYGDERR
+472 LDAIVAKFGDERR
-485 TMIGEAIDDSDDEDL
+485 TTIGESIDDSDDEDL

-529 GGKGIIGAGLKDEDN
+529 GGKGIIGAGLKEEDN

-556 LLVFTNKGRVYWTKV
+556 LLIFTNKGRAYWMKV
-571 YRLPEGARNGK
+571 YRLPEGTRNGK
-582 GRPIVNFVALTEGE
+582 GRPIINFVSLTEGE

-611 CLVFATKKGII
+611 CLVFATKKGVI

-659 EEFEASKNASDD
+659 EEFAASEAAEG
-671 DSAEAVENAAEA
+671 AEADDAAEAAEA
-683 QAADGSTGS
+683 QIAEE
-692 PTDAS
+692 S
-697 EEESGDAE
+697 EEGDVDDLA
-705 DFANR
+705 AQ
-710 PIPKDL
+710 PIAKDL
-716 LMIATKNGQAVTFP
+716 LMLATRNGQAVTFP
-730 ISCFRAM
+730 ISCFRSM

-772 KGYGK
+772 KGFGK

-823 DGQVIRIK
+823 EGQVIRIK

-851 DGDVVKDATALPSV
+851 EGDLVQDATALPSV
-865 EDIEQDSADA
+865 EDIEQDSAEA
-875 KETFDHVQGVEVDDD
+875 KETFDHVEGVEVDDD
-890 SVVKDDAEKQDVGP
+890 SVEKVDDSNSGTEVP
-904 TETEE
+904 TEE

>member
-1 MSEEMVP
+1 MSEELVP

-14 LVEQDMQDCYLRYSM
+14 LIEQDMQDCYLRYSM

-132 LGALMLEDLEKET
+132 LGALMLEDLEKDT

-204 DLTGEDLMEYVKGP
+204 DLPDENLMDYIKGP
-218 DFPTGAIVCGRS
+218 DFPTGAIVCGRA

-251 ETDSK
+251 ETDAK

-286 RVDGI
+286 RIDGI

-316 VLNNLFKYTQLQTTF
+316 VLNNLYKYTQLQTTF
-331 SIYNLALV
+331 SIYNLALI
-339 NNLPKLLTLKD
+339 NNLPKVLTLKE

-393 VVQIIKASKTTE
+393 VVQIIKQSQTTE
-405 IAKQSLQDR
+405 IAKASLQER
-414 FGLDEIQS
+414 FNLDEIQS
-422 QAIVDMRLGQLT
+422 QAIVDMRLSQLT

-457 ILAKRER
+457 ILEKRER
-464 RVAIMLEK
+464 RIAILLER
-472 LDAVVAKYGDERR
+472 LDAVVAKFGDERR
-485 TMIGEAIDDSDDEDL
+485 TTIGEAIDDSDEEDL

-513 GYIRRLPIDTF
+513 GYIKRLPIDTF
-524 KAQNR
+524 KTQSR
-529 GGKGIIGAGLKDEDN
+529 GGKGIIGAGLKDEDD
-544 VEQIFT
+544 VDQIFT

-556 LLVFTNKGRVYWTKV
+556 LLVFTNKGRAYWTKV
-571 YRLPEGARNGK
+571 YRLPEGTRNGK
-582 GRPIVNFVALTEGE
+582 GRPIVNFVGLTEGE

-611 CLVFATKKGII
+611 CLVFVTKKGVI

-627 TLFSRPRKAGVN
+627 KLFSRPRKAGVN
-639 AISLDEDD
+639 AISLDEGD
-647 ELVKVQLVGMSA
+647 ELVKVQLVGMTEEEYNESLNATESEDTGA
-659 EEFEASKNASDD
+659 EPA
-671 DSAEAVENAAEA
+671 
-683 QAADGSTGS
+683 
-692 PTDAS
+692 DAS
-697 EEESGDAE
+697 TSSPADDEVEGDADE
-705 DFANR
+705 NVEAR

-716 LMIATKNGQAVTFP
+716 LMIATRNGQAVTFP
-730 ISCFRAM
+730 ITCFRPM
-737 GRGTHGVKGI
+737 GRGTHGVRGI
-747 TLAEGDEVISLL
+747 KLAEGDEVISLL
-759 WLKAGNKILTITE
+759 WLKAGNKVLTITE

-777 RSEPGSYRVTRRGSK
+777 RSEPSSYRVTKRGSK
-792 GVRNLNVTDK
+792 GVKNLNVTDK
-802 IGAAVFVESVA
+802 IGPAVFVDSVA
-813 DDYDLIITSK
+813 DDYDLIITTK
-823 DGQVIRIK
+823 EGQVIRIK
-831 AADIR
+831 ADSIR
-836 LTGRNAQGVKAITLR
+836 LTGRNAQGVKAISLR
-851 DGDVVKDATALPSV
+851 DGDMVQDATALPSV
-865 EDIEQDSADA
+865 EDIEHDSAEA
-875 KETFDHVQGVEVDDD
+875 KETFDKVQGVEVDDD
-890 SVVKDDAEKQDVGP
+890 SVEKTESAPEAE
-904 TETEE
+904 E